1 MCQLLLRQKIPPRRR
16 QSIDGEDAEITYFPQ
31 ARQCPRWVRLRR
43 FPRVPATS
51 GAEGIPDLLWARSEG
66 LGVARSRSGGDAG
79 KMLFIFRLAKPGAGN
94 PHVRFDKQE
103 GETERFRTAQATTPL
118 LDSTV
123 GAFLAPL

>member
-1 MCQLLLRQKIPPRRR
+1 MSEAGGRPDVAQRWSELLLLAI
-16 QSIDGEDAEITYFPQ
+16 
-31 ARQCPRWVRLRR
+31 
-43 FPRVPATS
+43 
-51 GAEGIPDLLWARSEG
+51 
-66 LGVARSRSGGDAG
+66 SRSGGDAG

-118 LDSTV
+118 LDSTI